1 MNTKSYR
8 VKVGS
13 PNIVI
18 DKGTLEK
25 RARAIG
31 VTENQIE
38 ELSLA
43 ELDRLVT
50 MKELV
55 AAEEA

>member
-18 DKGTLEK
+18 DKGALEK

-55 AAEEA
+55 AAEED